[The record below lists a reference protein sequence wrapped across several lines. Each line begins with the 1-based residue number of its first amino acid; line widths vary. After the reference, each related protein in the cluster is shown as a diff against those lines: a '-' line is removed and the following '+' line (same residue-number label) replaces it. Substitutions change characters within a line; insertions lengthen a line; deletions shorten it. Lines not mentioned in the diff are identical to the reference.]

1 MKKKINIF
9 LIILLFTFVTG
20 CQSVQKALTPQKKGG
35 GDEFLVEKKSPLVR
49 PPSYNELP
57 KPKSA
62 IEQNDINSAE
72 VDIKS
77 IILNKESEINAN
89 SEKSETKSSIE
100 DSVLK
105 KISN

>member
-1 MKKKINIF
+1 MKKINIF

-62 IEQNDINSAE
+62 IEHNDINSAE

>member
-1 MKKKINIF
+1 MKKINIF

-77 IILNKESEINAN
+77 IILNKESEININ
-89 SEKSETKSSIE
+89 SEKSDTKSSIE
-100 DSVLK
+100 DLVLK

>member
-1 MKKKINIF
+1 MKKINIF

-100 DSVLK
+100 DLVLK

>member
-1 MKKKINIF
+1 MKKINIIT
-9 LIILLFTFVTG
+9 IILLSAFLLG

-35 GDEFLVEKKSPLVR
+35 GDEFLVEKKSPLVM
-49 PPSYNELP
+49 PPSYKELP

-89 SEKSETKSSIE
+89 SEKSDTKSSIE

>member
-1 MKKKINIF
+1 MKKINIF
-9 LIILLFTFVTG
+9 LIILLFIFVTG